1 MSTDIHRRHV
11 GLDDL
16 PVLAIAIAVAVS
28 VAVSVAASASAS
40 ATLARVWPL
49 AAVWSLARV
58 WSLAKDLSL
67 VVSTVEPSWRWS
79 CKFHVAHDDVPVN
92 V

>member
-28 VAVSVAASASAS
+28 ASAS
-40 ATLARVWPL
+40 ATLARVW
-49 AAVWSLARV
+49 SLATV
-58 WSLAKDLSL
+58 WSLAKDLSS
-67 VVSTVEPSWRWS
+67 VVWTVEPSWRWS
-79 CKFHVAHDDVPVN
+79 CKFHAAHDNVPVN